1 MLFKKTKYKRLI
13 IKMIQGEA
21 SPEEQR
27 IAEKWIDASPANR
40 RIFEN
45 YKGLLLLT
53 GKKQVSYDT
62 DKAWARLQQR
72 IVSAGHSAAPVHP
85 ISKRRRQIVRYASVS
100 GIAAMLLLAIGLF
113 TILNQKPEIQQF
125 SSTESV
131 SGQFMLPDGSSAVLN
146 ANSSVNYPEWFAG
159 HTREISIFGEA
170 FFEISHDAAKP
181 FIVHA
186 SGLDIRVVGTSFAV
200 EADPGADFVKVI
212 VNTGKVLVYP
222 SGLDPEKATASGRL
236 LEAGEMATYSRESG
250 QIVKGVNDNL
260 NFLSWKTGIL
270 IFKETRLSE
279 VFKALESKYRVSF
292 ISSNPDLLNQ
302 RLTARFEKESLDQVL
317 ETLSLIFNAEFEIQE
332 SKVLVR

>member
-1 MLFKKTKYKRLI
+1 MLFNNSKYKRLI

-27 IAEKWIDASPANR
+27 IAEKWIAASPANR
-40 RIFEN
+40 KIFEN

-53 GKKQVSYDT
+53 GKKQISYDA
-62 DKAWARLQQR
+62 DKAWVKLQQR
-72 IVSAGHSAAPVHP
+72 IASADHSPAPVHH
-85 ISKRRRQIVRYASVS
+85 ISKRRKQIIKYASIS
-100 GIAAMLLLAIGLF
+100 GVAAMLLMAIGLF
-113 TILNQKPEIQQF
+113 TVLNQKPEMLQF

-131 SGQFMLPDGSSAVLN
+131 SGQFQFPDGSSAVLN

-170 FFEISHDAAKP
+170 FFEISHDAGKP

-222 SGLDPEKATASGRL
+222 SGVDPDKATASGRL

-260 NFLSWKTGIL
+260 NSLSWKTGIL

-279 VFKALESKYRVSF
+279 VFKALESKYRVTF
-292 ISSNPDLLNQ
+292 ISGNPDLLNQ

>member
-1 MLFKKTKYKRLI
+1 MLFNNSKYKRLI

-27 IAEKWIDASPANR
+27 IAEKWIAASPANR
-40 RIFEN
+40 KIFEN

-53 GKKQVSYDT
+53 GKKQISYDT
-62 DKAWARLQQR
+62 DKAWVKLQQR
-72 IVSAGHSAAPVHP
+72 IASADHSPAPVHH
-85 ISKRRRQIVRYASVS
+85 ISKRRKQIIKYASIS
-100 GIAAMLLLAIGLF
+100 GVAAMLLMAIGLF
-113 TILNQKPEIQQF
+113 TVLNQKPEMLQF

-131 SGQFMLPDGSSAVLN
+131 SGQFQFPDGSSAVLN

-170 FFEISHDAAKP
+170 FFEISHDAGKP

-222 SGLDPEKATASGRL
+222 SGVDPDKATASGRL

-260 NFLSWKTGIL
+260 NSLSWKTGIL

-279 VFKALESKYRVSF
+279 VFKALESKYRVTF
-292 ISSNPDLLNQ
+292 ISGNPDLLNQ

-332 SKVLVR
+332 SKVLVQ